1 VIYSHPTNEDVAKAV
16 SQFENHFISFLPS
29 FQPSLPAG
37 ILFSTFPAGTTSA
50 QHDPEEGEQQPI

>member
-1 VIYSHPTNEDVAKAV
+1 MLLR
-16 SQFENHFISFLPS
+16 QFLNLRIILSLFFLLFSP
-29 FQPSLPAG
+29 LPAG